1 MTAAPISKS
10 NLMRAAW
17 AKFRECRALVAFAE
31 CLRRAWRAAKF
42 DLAMRETLA
51 SLPAIKPSP
60 VNAGASGFRTSRL
73 INRKAFGRTY
83 LAA

>member
-1 MTAAPISKS
+1 MTTAPISKT

-17 AKFRECRALVAFAE
+17 AKFRECRGLVAFGE
-31 CLRRAWRAAKF
+31 CLRRAWRAAKY
-42 DLAMRETLA
+42 DRVMRETLA
-51 SLPAIKPSP
+51 SLPALKPSP
-60 VNAGASGFRTSRL
+60 VNVGAFGFRTSRL